1 MPHSSKYL
9 RLPNQALHVHPI
21 YSRGNN
27 LQRGSLASPQ
37 LTRRQYRLHIA
48 FDHASPLR
56 PKDLFKLLGRTPIDA
71 IPPTRVCK
79 TPGVHYR
86 YGGRH
91 SNRSL
96 SEYLN
101 TTYRPDCD
109 YVDGELRERN
119 VGKWQHARIQF
130 LLTAWFA
137 QHEFIWN
144 AIGRTELR
152 MRVFPTRTRI
162 ADLASVRPGP
172 QPDVLVEPPLLV
184 IEILSPDDT
193 YSELQERSRDY
204 QSMGVETIWIIDPK
218 TRTGRMCLGPNG
230 SPPSGSNFPAPPSTS
245 IFPPCFASSIP
256 PRTPSRHSTSRSPTI
271 CSRMKLVAPDFVCVP
286 ATMPTTC
293 RDCT

>member
-1 MPHSSKYL
+1 MQTRPE
-9 RLPNQALHVHPI
+9 
-21 YSRGNN
+21 
-27 LQRGSLASPQ
+27 SLTAMAAATQIVP
-37 LTRRQYRLHIA
+37 
-48 FDHASPLR
+48 
-56 PKDLFKLLGRTPIDA
+56 
-71 IPPTRVCK
+71 
-79 TPGVHYR
+79 
-86 YGGRH
+86 
-91 SNRSL
+91 L
-96 SEYLN
+96 SEYLE

-218 TRTGRMCLGPNG
+218 TRTGRMCLGPEWIAAERLELPG
-230 SPPSGSNFPAPPSTS
+230 APIHVNLPTL
-245 IFPPCFASSIP
+245 FRQLDP
-256 PRTPSRHSTSRSPTI
+256 TPN
-271 CSRMKLVAPDFVCVP
+271 A
-286 ATMPTTC
+286 
-293 RDCT
+293 